1 MNHLKSVTLL
11 FVLFPVLIAAQD
23 GWQLDKPHSFIEFEV
38 EHIVVLKKVEKMDG
52 SYTLG
57 VTKGKFKEF
66 DISLKTTDGDFL
78 KSKIEAK
85 IDVNSV
91 DTGNELRDAHLES
104 ESFFYA
110 KEFPEIKFNSKSI
123 DLYGKD
129 IYKITG
135 ELTIRGVT
143 EEVELDVDFNSR
155 SQNLAKS
162 DYLSISMEGILN
174 RYDFGM
180 DWNVVMEGGGF
191 RVSSNVR
198 FNIQANFIRE

>member
-1 MNHLKSVTLL
+1 MLIPVIL
-11 FVLFPVLIAAQD
+11 FAQN

-38 EHIVVLKKVEKMDG
+38 EHIVVLKKVEKMNG

-66 DISLKTTDGDFL
+66 NISLKTVREDFL
-78 KSKIEAK
+78 KTKIEAK
-85 IDVNSV
+85 IDVNSL

-110 KEFPEIKFNSKSI
+110 KEYPEITFNSKSI

-143 EEVELDVDFNSR
+143 KEVELDVDFNS
-155 SQNLAKS
+155 KS
-162 DYLSISMEGILN
+162 KNFANSEYMSISINGMLN

-191 RVSSNVR
+191 RVSSNVK